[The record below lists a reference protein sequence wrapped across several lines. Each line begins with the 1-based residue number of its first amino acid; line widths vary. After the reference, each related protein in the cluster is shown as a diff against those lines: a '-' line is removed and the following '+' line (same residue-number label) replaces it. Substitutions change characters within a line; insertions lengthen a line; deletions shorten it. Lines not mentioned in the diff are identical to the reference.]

1 MSYIAVAP
9 IDERIV
15 SRKFI
20 SNFNGS
26 ILRAA
31 IVLKKRATQSLGAEK
46 TMQCFIRLAAIV
58 AMVLC
63 SVLPGSLHAQVNVT
77 TYHNDNAR
85 TGQNTQEIILT
96 PLNVNS
102 TQFGKLFT
110 VAVDGYVNAQPLYV
124 ANLPIRGGTH
134 NVLYVVT
141 ERDSLYAIDADNGT
155 VYWNISLIP
164 AGGTTVSSATDTKC
178 GDILPELGITGTPVI
193 DINTGTLY
201 LVAVSK
207 VNGTVVQFLHAIDI
221 QSSAEKFGGP
231 VSIQASAPGTAEDG
245 NGTTVTF
252 RPLSENQ
259 RAALLL
265 DNGHVVIAW
274 SSHCDVDPW
283 HGWVMSYAAAT
294 LAQEGV
300 FNPSANGRAN
310 GVWMSGGGMAADA
323 NGNIFVVTG
332 NGSWNGTT
340 DFGDSIVKLGPPSA
354 GAFPIVDYF
363 TPYNQSMLS
372 TNDTDVASGGLV
384 LLPAL
389 GSGKQLLTQ
398 MGKEGKIY
406 VLDQNNMGKTCVTQ
420 VPACS
425 NGDPQ
430 IVQEIRNATVGVWG
444 SPAYWNGTVYWAGG
458 SDDTGATDT
467 LKAFSFNANGSG
479 LLSTTPTSKSAKA
492 FGFSAPIPSI
502 SANGATGGILW
513 GLDDS
518 AYRSTCKAGINCQV
532 LYAYDASNLANML
545 YNSAQAANNRDV
557 PGSAVKF
564 ATPIIANGK
573 VYVGSQYAV
582 SAYGILSTF
591 LPGPTFG
598 PPAGSF
604 NSSQTVTLSDAVA
617 TAAIHFTLDGTTPS
631 ASSAVY
637 SGPLQIAQTTT
648 IRAIAVANGRADS
661 AVSTATYTITPQ
673 STNPA
678 VDVDLSAVSNVYA
691 IFANGSPVT
700 HGGMD
705 TYGYAYSQNL
715 LGTSVAWSG
724 TTFGLGGA
732 GVPSA
737 VDSTVLAL
745 PAGNFSTIQFLGAAV
760 HGNHVRQVFVVTYT
774 DGTTDSFTQSM
785 SDWTA
790 PQHYPG
796 ESIAATTYRVTPQ
809 GTTLNGSVYV
819 YGYSFP
825 INSAKTVKTLTPPH
839 NRDIVVLAVALSPA
853 AGTPPTSP
861 APTFSPPAGSF
872 NSSQAVTL
880 SDAVATAAI
889 HFTTDGTTPSASSA
903 VYSGPLQIAQTTT
916 IQAIAVANGYANS
929 AVSTATYTITPQ
941 STNPAVNVD
950 LSTVSNVYAI
960 FANGAAVT
968 NGGMDTYGYAY
979 SQNLLGTSVVW
990 SGTTFGLGGAGVP
1003 SAVDSTILALPAGN
1017 FATIQFLGAAIRN
1030 HVRQVFV
1037 VTYTDGTTDSFTQS
1051 MSDWAGPQQYA
1062 GESIASTMPYR
1073 VTPQGTKLNGSVY
1086 LYRYSFPINSAKTV
1100 KTLTPPH
1107 NRDIVLLSIVLTP

>member
-1 MSYIAVAP
+1 M
-9 IDERIV
+9 
-15 SRKFI
+15 
-20 SNFNGS
+20 
-26 ILRAA
+26 
-31 IVLKKRATQSLGAEK
+31 
-46 TMQCFIRLAAIV
+46 MQCFIRLTPIV
-58 AMVLC
+58 AMILC
-63 SVLPGSLHAQVNVT
+63 SVLPGPLHAQVNVT

-85 TGQNTQEIILT
+85 TGQNTQETILT
-96 PLNVNS
+96 PFNVNS
-102 TQFGKLFT
+102 AQFGKLFT

-124 ANLPIRGGTH
+124 ANLPIQGGTH
-134 NVLYVVT
+134 NVLYIVT
-141 ERDSLYAIDADNGT
+141 EHDSLYAIDADNGT
-155 VYWNISLIP
+155 VYWHINLIP
-164 AGGTTVSSATDTKC
+164 AGGSTVSSATDTKC
-178 GDILPELGITGTPVI
+178 GDIVPEQGITGTPVI
-193 DINTGTLY
+193 DINTRTLY

-231 VSIQASAPGTAEDG
+231 VDIQASAPGTAEDG

-252 RPLSENQ
+252 RPLNENQ

-340 DFGDSIVKLGPPSA
+340 DFGDSIVKLGPPSG

-363 TPYNQSMLS
+363 TPYNQSILS

-406 VLDQNNMGKTCVTQ
+406 VLDQNNMGKNCATH

-425 NGDPQ
+425 GSDPQ

-458 SDDTGATDT
+458 SDDTGATDA

-502 SANGATGGILW
+502 SASGATGGILW

-518 AYRSTCKAGINCQV
+518 AYQRTCTAGINCQV

-573 VYVGSQYAV
+573 VYVGSRDAV

-591 LPGPTFG
+591 LPGPTIS

-604 NSSQTVTLSDAVA
+604 NSSQT
-617 TAAIHFTLDGTTPS
+617 
-631 ASSAVY
+631 
-637 SGPLQIAQTTT
+637 
-648 IRAIAVANGRADS
+648 
-661 AVSTATYTITPQ
+661 
-673 STNPA
+673 
-678 VDVDLSAVSNVYA
+678 
-691 IFANGSPVT
+691 
-700 HGGMD
+700 
-705 TYGYAYSQNL
+705 
-715 LGTSVAWSG
+715 
-724 TTFGLGGA
+724 
-732 GVPSA
+732 
-737 VDSTVLAL
+737 
-745 PAGNFSTIQFLGAAV
+745 
-760 HGNHVRQVFVVTYT
+760 
-774 DGTTDSFTQSM
+774 
-785 SDWTA
+785 
-790 PQHYPG
+790 
-796 ESIAATTYRVTPQ
+796 
-809 GTTLNGSVYV
+809 
-819 YGYSFP
+819 
-825 INSAKTVKTLTPPH
+825 
-839 NRDIVVLAVALSPA
+839 
-853 AGTPPTSP
+853 
-861 APTFSPPAGSF
+861 
-872 NSSQAVTL
+872 VTL

-916 IQAIAVANGYANS
+916 IRAIAVANGYANS
-929 AVSTATYTITPQ
+929 AVSTAAYTITPQ
-941 STNPAVNVD
+941 STNPAVDVD
-950 LSTVSNVYAI
+950 LSAVSNVYAI
-960 FANGAAVT
+960 FSNGSAVT

-990 SGTTFGLGGAGVP
+990 SGTTFDLGVAGVP
-1003 SAVDSTILALPAGN
+1003 SAVDSAVLALPAGN
-1017 FATIQFLGAAIRN
+1017 FSTIQFLGAALRN
-1030 HVRQVFV
+1030 HVGQVFV
-1037 VTYTDGTTDSFTQS
+1037 VTYTDGTTDSFTQG
-1051 MSDWAGPQQYA
+1051 MSDWGGPQHYP

-1073 VTPQGTKLNGSVY
+1073 VTPQATRLNSPVY
-1086 LYRYSFPINSAKTV
+1086 LYGYSFPINSAKTV
-1100 KTLTPPH
+1100 KTLTPPR
-1107 NRDIVLLSIVLTP
+1107 NRDIVLLSIALINQN